1 MDCSHSCGFTRIKS
15 LGMQSQVGLL
25 SEMGK
30 QGILLEHR
38 ENIFDY
44 IYYYTKYVTQFNA
57 TQENSGKTQEISS

>member
-1 MDCSHSCGFTRIKS
+1 
-15 LGMQSQVGLL
+15 MQSQVGLL

-44 IYYYTKYVTQFNA
+44 IYHYTKYVTQFNT
-57 TQENSGKTQEISS
+57 TQENSGKTQEISF